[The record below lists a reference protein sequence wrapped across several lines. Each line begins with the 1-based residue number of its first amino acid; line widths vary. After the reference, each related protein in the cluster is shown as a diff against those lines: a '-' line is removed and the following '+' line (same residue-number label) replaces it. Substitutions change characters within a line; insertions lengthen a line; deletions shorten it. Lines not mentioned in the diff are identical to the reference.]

1 LAEKVISIMGMII
14 SQNNMLLRV
23 KVFFTEEGTG
33 ISCKEQMIDRTGFLE
48 CGKR

>member
-1 LAEKVISIMGMII
+1 MGMIF
-14 SQNNMLLRV
+14 SQNNMLLHV
-23 KVFFTEEGTG
+23 KVFFTEEG